1 MAHLE
6 ALPQTRIG
14 QAPAAPTPILPQSRT
29 ALSPAMLMV
38 RRHRLPVTTRKRA
51 VVIPYITDAPIDI
64 AEGCPLFPSVGNTA
78 DGYQGAVFHSYVGAA
93 CAIGSLRHRLG
104 MGGLRDHRSG
114 DQERKKRTQKDLQ
127 ADTDVP
133 APRATEILGARKD
146 EAQSPQP
153 KSNFH
158 QNLRSVP
165 GACLHRS
172 TIAASETAAID
183 SETTQCCLNYESGK
197 LYSARSLPSRLAAKA
212 IK

>member
-1 MAHLE
+1 MPF
-6 ALPQTRIG
+6 LPKPR
-14 QAPAAPTPILPQSRT
+14 S
-29 ALSPAMLMV
+29 ALSPAILTV
-38 RRHRLPVTTRKRA
+38 RRHWLPVTTCKRA
-51 VVIPYITDAPIDI
+51 VVIPYITDAPVDI

-104 MGGLRDHRSG
+104 MGGLREHRGG
-114 DQERKKRTQKDLQ
+114 DQERNKRTKRDLE

-133 APRATEILGARKD
+133 APRTAKIVGARKD

-165 GACLHRS
+165 GGLAPIHHSRQRNGGDRLGNYS
-172 TIAASETAAID
+172 VLSELRIRKVVFC
-183 SETTQCCLNYESGK
+183 S
-197 LYSARSLPSRLAAKA
+197 LAAQPAGRNGYQINRSRIIA
-212 IK
+212 ISASHFEIF